1 VRYHYYMI
9 RSVGHTETRA
19 WHRSHLL
26 RHKRA
31 WLLMVLLLV
40 VAGLLFVTG
49 AFHSVNTGELLRTL
63 FLSTYRLL
71 GGYCIGLIVG
81 AAIAY
86 FIGWNSRLAEGLFP
100 VLDVLQN
107 VPSFA
112 VLPIFVVFMGYTDLM
127 IILFTAT
134 GVMWPI
140 LFAILSSIRN
150 AHADLNDAASVYGAT
165 GIRRVIFYLAPLSF
179 PAVLTGSIVGIAI
192 GWESVIGAELIGGV
206 SGIGSY
212 IGSAGTVGVTP
223 VLAAGIV
230 GILAVVFTINR
241 LVWAPLLA
249 ESSKR
254 YSE

>member
-1 VRYHYYMI
+1 MI
-9 RSVGHTETRA
+9 RSVVHTETRA

-26 RHKRA
+26 RHKRVWA
-31 WLLMVLLLV
+31 IMT
-40 VAGLLFVTG
+40 LFALTAFALFLSG
-49 AFHSVNTGELLRTL
+49 AFAGVDWHELLRTL
-63 FLSTYRLL
+63 FLSTYRLA
-71 GGYCIGLIVG
+71 GG
-81 AAIAY
+81 Y
-86 FIGWNSRLAEGLFP
+86 FIGLAIGAGVAYLVGWSPRLSEGLFP
-100 VLDVLQN
+100 ILDILQN

-112 VLPIFVVFMGYTDLM
+112 VLPIFVVLMGYSDLM

-150 AHADLNDAASVYGAT
+150 AHADLNDAASIYGAD
-165 GIRRVIFYLAPLSF
+165 GLQRIIFYLAPLSF

-192 GWESVIGAELIGGV
+192 GWESVIGAELIGQV
-206 SGIGSY
+206 PGIGSY

-223 VLAAGIV
+223 VLAAGII
-230 GILAVVFTINR
+230 GILAVVFTVNR

-254 YSE
+254 YAE